1 MTRGEEDQ
9 EQIEYLERWRQT
21 HKRWAV
27 RIWNVTPAWEECR
40 TYFKIRYFIHERTAR
55 LYAAWMRMWYPLV
68 EIEREQ

>member
-1 MTRGEEDQ
+1 MTRWEEDQ

-21 HKRWAV
+21 HKRWVV
-27 RIWNVTPAWEECR
+27 RIWKVTPAWEECR
-40 TYFKIRYFIHERTAR
+40 TCFKIRYFIHERTAR